1 MTGEQIFGLI
11 IIIWFVG
18 GCGLIFAGIGLCASR
33 AKKPVGF
40 WTGREVK
47 AETVTDIPAYN
58 AENARMWYL
67 YSIPYFLSTGC
78 AVLGIW
84 YPPANMVVYAI
95 VTLACTVGLWWLI
108 RTYRKIEKRYIR
120 S

>member
-1 MTGEQIFGLI
+1 MTGEQILGLI
-11 IIIWFVG
+11 VIVWFVG
-18 GCGLIFAGIGLCASR
+18 GCGILFAGIGFWAAR
-33 AKKPVGF
+33 NKKPVGF

-58 AENARMWYL
+58 RENARMWYL
-67 YSIPYFLSTGC
+67 YSVPYFLS
-78 AVLGIW
+78 VVFGILDIW
-84 YPPANMVVYAI
+84 FDWADT
-95 VTLACTVGLWWLI
+95 VTFALIILASTLGLWWLI